1 MKRSYAFWGA
11 LCIVWGILLQFGHE
25 RIPIDVSNGSAIT
38 IIVAIGFVIL
48 GVSFIARSQIVQT
61 ISSLI
66 AGACFASVLS
76 LAMFDWRVLHDL
88 SRSLPFLPHITI
100 QGDDDEQ
107 LDECDTLSDDEHV
120 QPADSSALT
129 RDTTSSQRFTIDT
142 TTRKSIY

>member
-1 MKRSYAFWGA
+1 M
-11 LCIVWGILLQFGHE
+11 
-25 RIPIDVSNGSAIT
+25 IT
-38 IIVAIGFVIL
+38 IIIAIGFVIL
-48 GVSFIARSQIVQT
+48 GVSFIARSQFVQT

-107 LDECDTLSDDEHV
+107 LDECDTLSDDEYV

-129 RDTTSSQRFTIDT
+129 RDSTSSQRFTIDT